1 MAGSGNKKRAKAA
14 RQRARQARPGQPS
27 RPPAAAARP
36 SAPGRPALLPT
47 TPGLAAPVARPA
59 VSGPFMAASL
69 VPRAVTGPDAAMTDA
84 AATAPAPGES
94 AGWAERAL
102 RQVLVVTCWLDPGED
117 GGPYPVTVRFTGRRT
132 DAHEKP
138 SASDSFRHDETFE
151 GMNPGTGPVAVTA
164 TIPGITEGTWI
175 VEARPVSR
183 PGQQARPWAPPAG
196 PPDDGRQ
203 LRPRRVAVHAG
214 PRSEVATA
222 LLPFTKVPGIVR
234 YAWAALVGLG
244 ILAGLAIQAVLLAW
258 ARLPAGHG
266 LVASLYVVAGG
277 LAGAKVYYIAVNRG
291 RRFDGW
297 CVQGSVLG
305 GAVITGI
312 LAGLGWLGMPAAA
325 YLASAA
331 VALLAGMAIGRPGCF
346 WAGCCVGRPTTSRW
360 GIWSSDRRIGTR
372 RVPAQPLEALLAL
385 AAGLA
390 LLVTVLLLGLPR
402 SGWAAVS
409 ALAAYT
415 CGRQFILG
423 TREDTPQR
431 TPLSGRVT
439 AAAAATVTLAAIV
452 VLVLTA

>member
-1 MAGSGNKKRAKAA
+1 M
-14 RQRARQARPGQPS
+14 
-27 RPPAAAARP
+27 
-36 SAPGRPALLPT
+36 SAS
-47 TPGLAAPVARPA
+47 PV
-59 VSGPFMAASL
+59 SL
-69 VPRAVTGPDAAMTDA
+69 AVTGPDAATTDAATTDA
-84 AATAPAPGES
+84 AAAAPAPGES

-102 RQVLVVTCWLDPGED
+102 RHVLIVTCWLDPGED
-117 GGPYPVTVRFTGRRT
+117 GLPYPVTVRFTGRRT

-138 SASDSFRHDETFE
+138 SASDSFRYDETFE
-151 GMNPGTGPVAVTA
+151 GMNPGTGPVALTA

-183 PGQQARPWAPPAG
+183 PGQRARLWAPPAG
-196 PPDDGRQ
+196 TPDDGRG

-234 YAWAALVGLG
+234 YTWAALVGLG

-266 LVASLYVVAGG
+266 LVASLCVVAGG

-312 LAGLGWLGMPAAA
+312 LAGLGWLGMPAGA

-402 SGWAAVS
+402 SGWAAVA

-423 TREDTPQR
+423 IREDTPQR

-439 AAAAATVTLAAIV
+439 AAAAATVMLAAILV
-452 VLVLTA
+452 LVLVLVLTA